1 MRFVFCSI
9 DRAAF
14 RRLHSHMPRRL
25 RLLIE
30 PSDYVLRNVG
40 DMAMMQAAT
49 ERLADVFPGAVI
61 QVLTRDPHNL
71 KTLCPQVDPMDA
83 RGRSLWLALLLPSIS
98 DALPGSA
105 ATTLRLG
112 LLRAASIIIRILR
125 PSVARE
131 IARFLHS
138 VRTADALIVSGMGG
152 ITDAFPR
159 YAFDLLDTMALAIA
173 FDVPVFMVGQG
184 IGPLQSQRLRSRAA
198 AVLPKVQ
205 MIALR
210 EGRASEPNLWALGV
224 APERIVT
231 TGDDAVEM
239 AFCNHPQSLGDGIG
253 FNLRMADYSAVSL
266 KDGRRVA
273 EIVRMFAQPHGAP
286 VIPLPV
292 SRAEE
297 EADMETFRRLMPDAE
312 GATSEIAVASDLIE
326 ETKRCRIAIA
336 GSYHAAVFALSIG
349 VPTIGIAHSAY
360 YVDKFVGLKSM
371 FGAGCAWVDLKAPD
385 AEAKL
390 SAHVERLWEKADE
403 LRPGLLAAAERQVAS
418 GHAVYRQIADFVNA
432 SVRNA

>member
-1 MRFVFCSI
+1 
-9 DRAAF
+9 
-14 RRLHSHMPRRL
+14 
-25 RLLIE
+25 
-30 PSDYVLRNVG
+30 
-40 DMAMMQAAT
+40 MAMMQAAT
-49 ERLADVFPGAVI
+49 ERLAEVFPGAVI
-61 QVLTRDPHNL
+61 QVLTRDPHSL

-83 RGRSLWLALLLPSIS
+83 RGRSLWLALIPPSIS

-112 LLRAASIIIRILR
+112 LERAARPVIQSLR
-125 PSVARE
+125 PSVAQE
-131 IARFLHS
+131 IARFLHT
-138 VRTADALIVSGMGG
+138 VRTADALIASGMGG

-184 IGPLQSQRLRSRAA
+184 IGPLEGRRLRSRAA
-198 AVLPKVQ
+198 AILPKVQ

-210 EGRASEPNLWALGV
+210 EGRASEPNLLALGV
-224 APERIVT
+224 APNRIVT

-239 AFCNHPQSLGDGIG
+239 AFRNHPQSLCDGTG
-253 FNLRMADYSAVSL
+253 FNLRMADYSGVGLRDAQ
-266 KDGRRVA
+266 RVA
-273 EIVRMFAQPHGAP
+273 DIVRMFAQRHSAP

-297 EADMETFRRLMPDAE
+297 EADMETFRRLMPDAV
-312 GATSEIAVASDLIE
+312 GGTPEIAVASDLIE

-360 YVDKFVGLKSM
+360 YVDKFAGLESM

-385 AEAKL
+385 AGAKL
-390 SAHVERLWEKADE
+390 SAHIERLWEKADE
-403 LRPGLLAAAERQVAS
+403 LRPGLLETAERQVAS
-418 GHAVYRQIADFVNA
+418 GHAVYRQVADFVNA

>member
-312 GATSEIAVASDLIE
+312 GGQPRRLPLQATSSR
-326 ETKRCRIAIA
+326 KR
-336 GSYHAAVFALSIG
+336 S
-349 VPTIGIAHSAY
+349 
-360 YVDKFVGLKSM
+360 
-371 FGAGCAWVDLKAPD
+371 D
-385 AEAKL
+385 AELRSPGAIMPPSSL
-390 SAHVERLWEKADE
+390 CRSECRRSGSRIRPITWTSSPAWRVCSAPAA
-403 LRPGLLAAAERQVAS
+403 PGS
-418 GHAVYRQIADFVNA
+418 T
-432 SVRNA
+432 